1 MAATLNSNTYAMAVK
16 EVIFKKVTLDG
27 EKLLVFFAPNG
38 DLKQEYLI
46 DIHQLRWHSLL
57 EQYCIPYSSKHV
69 NYLFMH
75 FRAHKF
81 FVDYTA
87 IKTQKSQA
95 TPNGVTKI
103 IYKKTAHPEFLKE
116 LHLFINWMKQQ
127 RYAKST
133 IETYEGLLL
142 VFFGVFDQKTMMD
155 IRRQDVEDFNNFYI
169 LARGYSFTYQNQVI
183 SALKLLYSYNQEDHP
198 LPQDLQRPRKEKK
211 LPQVLSIDE
220 VQQLLGSLVNL
231 KHKTLLSLLYACGL
245 RIGESL
251 SIRIKD
257 VDLDRSYVHIRSG
270 KGNKDRF
277 VPIPKQMRL
286 LLVRYLNAYTP
297 KHFVFEGRNGKR
309 YSAVSARSV
318 LQRALFKCGFKKS
331 ITLHTLRH
339 SHATHLL
346 ENGTDL
352 RLIQELLGHHSP
364 KTTMIYTHVS
374 SSSLEKIKNPF
385 DDFDL

>member
-1 MAATLNSNTYAMAVK
+1 MAVK
-16 EVIFKKVTLDG
+16 EVIFKKVTLVG
-27 EKLLVFFAPNG
+27 EELLVFYGANG
-38 DLKQEYLI
+38 ELKQEYLVE
-46 DIHQLRWHSLL
+46 IHQLRWHRLL
-57 EQYCIPYSSKHV
+57 EQYCIPYSRKHV
-69 NYLFMH
+69 NYLFMY
-75 FRAHKF
+75 FRARNF

-95 TPNGVTKI
+95 TSTGITKI
-103 IYKKTAHPEFLKE
+103 IYKKTPHPDFLKE
-116 LHLFINWMKQQ
+116 LRLFINWMKQQ
-127 RYAKST
+127 RYAQST

-142 VFFGVFDQKTMMD
+142 VFFGVYDQKTMMD
-155 IRRQDVEDFNNFYI
+155 ISKQDVEDFNNFYI

-183 SALKLLYSYNQEDHP
+183 SALKLLFSYNQQDHP
-198 LPQDLQRPRKEKK
+198 LPQDLQRPRKQRK
-211 LPQVLSIDE
+211 LPQVLSVDE
-220 VQQLLGSLVNL
+220 VQQLLGCLVNL

-277 VPIPKQMRL
+277 VPIPKQMRV
-286 LLVRYLNAYTP
+286 LLVRYLKAYTP
-297 KHFVFEGRNGKR
+297 KYYVFEGRDGKP
-309 YSAVSARSV
+309 YSAVSARAV